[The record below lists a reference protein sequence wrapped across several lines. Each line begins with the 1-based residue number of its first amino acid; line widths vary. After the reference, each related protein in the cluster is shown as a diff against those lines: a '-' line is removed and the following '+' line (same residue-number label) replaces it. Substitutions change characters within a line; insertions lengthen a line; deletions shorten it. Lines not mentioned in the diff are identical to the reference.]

1 MSSGALGSHN
11 LLLLLYSIISLALHS
26 PITLRITITLLSFI
40 FHFHLSTLNQ
50 PLNQP
55 LNQQSTTNRYKNLNQ
70 IDSKHRLL
78 LSGTPVQND
87 VSELLALLSFLMPR
101 VFKRSNCQI
110 ILDALGLD
118 DSVVKT
124 KKGKEREKALLAAG
138 QLDEKEGVSLSLSL
152 ILV

>member
-1 MSSGALGSHN
+1 MSSGALGSPN

-40 FHFHLSTLNQ
+40 FHFHLST
-50 PLNQP
+50 LNQP

-124 KKGKEREKALLAAG
+124 KKEKEREKALLAAG

>member
-1 MSSGALGSHN
+1 
-11 LLLLLYSIISLALHS
+11 
-26 PITLRITITLLSFI
+26 
-40 FHFHLSTLNQ
+40 
-50 PLNQP
+50 
-55 LNQQSTTNRYKNLNQ
+55 
-70 IDSKHRLL
+70 
-78 LSGTPVQND
+78 
-87 VSELLALLSFLMPR
+87 MPR

-124 KKGKEREKALLAAG
+124 KKEKEREKALLAAG